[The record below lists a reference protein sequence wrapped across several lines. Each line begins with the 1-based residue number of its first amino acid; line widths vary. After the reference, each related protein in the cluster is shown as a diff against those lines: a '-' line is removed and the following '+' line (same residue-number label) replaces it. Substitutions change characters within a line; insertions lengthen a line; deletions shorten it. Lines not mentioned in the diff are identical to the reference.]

1 MVIHGLFG
9 DTKNNHLGLTPAI
22 GASPNFSTAQKTLA
36 DSNIILFAWSLKLP
50 AVQDKIKKAFRPG
63 RNAFCC

>member
-1 MVIHGLFG
+1 MVVHGLFG

-36 DSNIILFAWSLKLP
+36 DSNNSE
-50 AVQDKIKKAFRPG
+50 Q
-63 RNAFCC
+63 NN